1 MPRKMTV
8 APAKPRLG
16 RQTPTRSYILPYEA
30 TRGAEA
36 VELYAETG
44 RTAQEWQ
51 QLLLYDLMATNA
63 EGLWVHTKFGYAVP
77 RRNGKNEIVA
87 MREMAALADGQKVLH
102 TAHRTTTS
110 HSAWERLC
118 GLLDDAGREYT
129 SVRAT
134 GRERIKCKDSGGVI
148 EFRTRSTKGGLGEG
162 FDLLIIDEAQ
172 EYTEDQESALKYV
185 VSDSANPQTILCG
198 TPPTPTSS
206 GTVFMK
212 MRAAALA
219 GERTNTGWAEWSVD
233 AQHDPQDR
241 DAWYETNPSMG
252 TILSER
258 KVLDEIG
265 PDVIDF
271 NIQRLGLWLR
281 YNQKSAISRAE
292 WDALKAETLPTLIN
306 GSPCSLPLPFYASGF
321 SFETA
326 LKANFDKGAGWCLA
340 TNAMYAAIALL
351 CKASGFMPRGN
362 NSFGKDYSKP
372 FEKSI
377 PVLGYDHD
385 RIAKTLCGS
394 GPVSWNHNNDA
405 TGICDLNGNA
415 AEWAAG
421 LRLVDGEI
429 NIIPDNNAALPT
441 VDQGAESTLWK
452 AIRADGT
459 LVEPGTEGA
468 IKLDLVS
475 NHITFTT
482 GEQTSPTVNNHYTAF
497 SALGAGTGLTE
508 TIPQLLYSLAL
519 FPKAPGDKYTGSIYA
534 TWPGEM
540 LALRG
545 GPYFFNITAGVF
557 CIMLSY
563 PRTRRDGNFQNR
575 SGYVGEL

>member
-1 MPRKMTV
+1 MTDYSDLKLAVEMISGGKNTVLLDKFGLPSVMVVIPKMTEKDV
-8 APAKPRLG
+8 GIGSDETVLPAFKIEEKEKKYFCIG
-16 RQTPTRSYILPYEA
+16 KYI
-30 TRGAEA
+30 
-36 VELYAETG
+36 
-44 RTAQEWQ
+44 
-51 QLLLYDLMATNA
+51 N
-63 EGLWVHTKFGYAVP
+63 
-77 RRNGKNEIVA
+77 
-87 MREMAALADGQKVLH
+87 
-102 TAHRTTTS
+102 
-110 HSAWERLC
+110 
-118 GLLDDAGREYT
+118 
-129 SVRAT
+129 
-134 GRERIKCKDSGGVI
+134 
-148 EFRTRSTKGGLGEG
+148 
-162 FDLLIIDEAQ
+162 
-172 EYTEDQESALKYV
+172 
-185 VSDSANPQTILCG
+185 
-198 TPPTPTSS
+198 
-206 GTVFMK
+206 TV
-212 MRAAALA
+212 
-219 GERTNTGWAEWSVD
+219 
-233 AQHDPQDR
+233 
-241 DAWYETNPSMG
+241 
-252 TILSER
+252 
-258 KVLDEIG
+258 
-265 PDVIDF
+265 
-271 NIQRLGLWLR
+271 
-281 YNQKSAISRAE
+281 
-292 WDALKAETLPTLIN
+292 IN

-519 FPKAPGDKYTGSIYA
+519 FPKAPGDIYTGSIYA

-545 GPYFFNITAGVF
+545 GVYFFNSSAGVF